1 MFFDSHAHYDSSQ
14 FNNDREELIDAL
26 HREGVDLVCNIGCDL
41 SSSLKSVRLAE
52 KYDWFYATVGT
63 HPSDTDKM
71 TDSDLTMYEMLCRNP
86 KVVAVGEIGL
96 DYYWDN
102 SPRELQQERFRQQ
115 MELAKKLKMPV
126 VIHDREAHEDCM
138 KIVRDYYRDVRGV
151 FHCYSGELEMAKQL
165 VKMGWYIGMTGV
177 VTYKNARK
185 SVEVVQWIPED
196 RLLIETDCPYL
207 TPVPNRGKRNDSRNL
222 RYTAEKI
229 AEVRGVDLEYV
240 AEFTT
245 RNAKEF
251 YNIG

>member
-1 MFFDSHAHYDSSQ
+1 
-14 FNNDREELIDAL
+14 
-26 HREGVDLVCNIGCDL
+26 
-41 SSSLKSVRLAE
+41 
-52 KYDWFYATVGT
+52 
-63 HPSDTDKM
+63 
-71 TDSDLTMYEMLCRNP
+71 MYEMLSRNP
-86 KVVAVGEIGL
+86 KVVAIGEIGL

-102 SPRELQQERFRQQ
+102 SPRELQQQRFRQQ

-222 RYTAEKI
+222 RYTAERI
-229 AEVRGVDLEYV
+229 AEVRGTTLEHV
-240 AEFTT
+240 AEFTAQ
-245 RNAKEF
+245 NAKEF
-251 YNIG
+251 YNIR